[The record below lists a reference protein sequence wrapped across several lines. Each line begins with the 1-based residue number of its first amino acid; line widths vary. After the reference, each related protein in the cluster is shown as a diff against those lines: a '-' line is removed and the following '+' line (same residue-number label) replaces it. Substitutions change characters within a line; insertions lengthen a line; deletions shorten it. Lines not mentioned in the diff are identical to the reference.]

1 MQHRSAIEIRK
12 APWLQQGLTLIEVL
26 VALLVLSIGLAGMAA
41 MHLSALKNASSSY
54 YRSLAS
60 TIALD
65 YEERLWLE
73 SATAPATDLDADGC
87 PKTDAIRNELVAAW
101 TSDQPAW
108 DWASG
113 QRATLPGLT
122 VRLGQSNKTVTDPG
136 PDPAVP
142 STWIELPITVG
153 WTDNRFDD
161 ETAGTPSTSDEF
173 GYTVRV
179 LCLQPAPAP

>member
-1 MQHRSAIEIRK
+1 MRAGIAHKIRWHPN
-12 APWLQQGLTLIEVL
+12 AEQGLTLIEVL

-41 MHLSALKNASSSY
+41 MHLSALKSTSSSY

-73 SATAPATDLDADGC
+73 SAVATDLDTDGC
-87 PKTDAIRNELVAAW
+87 PVTEDVRDELIADW
-101 TSDQPAW
+101 TNANPTLGN
-108 DWASG
+108 WASG

-122 VRLGQSNKTVTDPG
+122 LRLGQAEKTVADVG
-136 PDPAVP
+136 PDPDDP
-142 STWIELPITVG
+142 TTWMELPIAVG

-161 ETAGTPSTSDEF
+161 ETEAQEATTDEF
-173 GYTVRV
+173 EYTVRV
-179 LCLQPAPAP
+179 LCLQPAPI